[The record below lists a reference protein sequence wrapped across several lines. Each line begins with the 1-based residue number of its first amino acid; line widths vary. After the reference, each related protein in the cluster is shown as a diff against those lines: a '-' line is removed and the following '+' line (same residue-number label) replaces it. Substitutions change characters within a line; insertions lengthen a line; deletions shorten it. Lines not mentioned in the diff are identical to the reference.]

1 MKLKALFITRNYP
14 PKLGGLEVY
23 SYNLIKEFETH
34 DITYKIVSAKSN
46 IHLAWFLPYCFFKA
60 LSTTWKH
67 GIRSIHLCDALLAPI
82 GILLKLL
89 TRAKISISVHGL
101 DITYRNSFYQLIV
114 PWCVAGLDKVICVS
128 RSTRDECVHR
138 RIPSHKCAI
147 IPNGIRPNEVQ
158 LPYSSDDLSRRLEKI
173 VGVSLRNKIIL
184 VSIGRLVKRKG
195 IAWFV
200 ENVMP
205 RLNMSYHYF
214 IVGDGPEYENIQ
226 ELLEDGN
233 LQNRVLMFGKAS
245 DDERNLFY
253 NASDIFV
260 MPNITVPG
268 DLEGF
273 GIAAIEAGSCG
284 LPVIASNI
292 QGLRDAV
299 LDGQTGYLVEE
310 SDIEGYLAKIKEM
323 NLNKENVRSIVNARF
338 DWAQIYKR
346 YYEVLVKLQSG

>member
-23 SYNLIKEFETH
+23 SFNLIREFETH

-60 LSTTWKH
+60 LYITWKH
-67 GIRSIHLCDALLAPI
+67 GIRSIHLCDGLLAPI
-82 GILLKLL
+82 GVLLKIL
-89 TRAKISISVHGL
+89 TGARVSVSIHGL
-101 DITYRNSFYQLIV
+101 DITYRKPLYQRVI
-114 PWCVAGLDKVICVS
+114 PRCVARMDKIVCVS
-128 RSTRDECVHR
+128 RAAQNECLHR
-138 RIPSHKCAI
+138 GIPSHKCTV
-147 IPNGIRPNEVQ
+147 IPNGIRPDE
-158 LPYSSDDLSRRLEKI
+158 LYLSQPEGNLRRKLQKLTGASLENRI
-173 VGVSLRNKIIL
+173 VL
-184 VSIGRLVKRKG
+184 VSVGHLVRRKG
-195 IAWFV
+195 VAWFV
-200 ENVMP
+200 EHVMP
-205 RLNMSYHYF
+205 RLAESYQYL
-214 IVGDGPEYENIQ
+214 IIGDGPEYRSIKAI
-226 ELLEDGN
+226 LSRHN
-233 LQNRVLMFGKAS
+233 LHKRVFMFGKAS
-245 DDERNLFY
+245 DDERNLVY

-310 SDIEGYLAKIKEM
+310 RDIEGYLAKIKEM

-346 YYEVLVKLQSG
+346 YYEVFVKLQSG